1 MHYIPT
7 VVPST
12 AYIALVSKDM
22 GYDRVI
28 ALPTAEIAVM
38 GAEGAVNILN
48 KKEFAKSK
56 NLDKLKKTKIEEYEE
71 KFLNPY
77 IAAELG
83 KVDIVI
89 DFAETRKTLI
99 NILESLLTKREKL
112 PPKKHGN
119 MPL

>member
-1 MHYIPT
+1 MRKAYGG
-7 VVPST
+7 

-28 ALPTAEIAVM
+28 AWPTAEIAVM

-48 KKEFAKSK
+48 RKELLKEKNPEKLRKKYV
-56 NLDKLKKTKIEEYEE
+56 DEYKE

-77 IAAELG
+77 VAASEG
-83 KVDIVI
+83 KVDMII
-89 DFAETRKTLI
+89 NFEETRTTLI
-99 NILESLLTKREKL
+99 NVLESLLTKREKL
-112 PPKKHGN
+112 PPKKHSN